1 MEVICMEYKQI
12 KDNEQWNKA
21 IKSHADVRFTDEF
34 RDMVVGTFD
43 HMELDQVLSTTA
55 VHRLMCKMVAEL
67 QHHSTDELTNKELA
81 ILQTLMWEDRK
92 YGITEEVKA

>member
-1 MEVICMEYKQI
+1 MEYKQI

>member
-1 MEVICMEYKQI
+1 MEYKQI
-12 KDNEQWNKA
+12 KDSEQWNKA

-55 VHRLMCKMVAEL
+55 VHKLMCKMVAEL

-81 ILQTLMWEDRK
+81 ILQTLMWDEKK

>member
-1 MEVICMEYKQI
+1 MEYKQI

-81 ILQTLMWEDRK
+81 ILQTLMWDEKK

>member
-1 MEVICMEYKQI
+1 MEYKQI

-55 VHRLMCKMVAEL
+55 VHKLMCKMVAEL

-81 ILQTLMWEDRK
+81 ILQTLMWEEKK

>member
-1 MEVICMEYKQI
+1 MEYKQI

-55 VHRLMCKMVAEL
+55 VHKLMCKMVAEL

-81 ILQTLMWEDRK
+81 ILQTLMWDEKK

>member
-67 QHHSTDELTNKELA
+67 QHDPLTNKELA
-81 ILQTLMWEDRK
+81 ILQTLMWEEKK

>member
-1 MEVICMEYKQI
+1 MEYKQI

-81 ILQTLMWEDRK
+81 ILQTLMWEEKK

>member
-1 MEVICMEYKQI
+1 MEYKQI

-21 IKSHADVRFTDEF
+21 IKSHAQVRFTDEF

>member
-1 MEVICMEYKQI
+1 MEYKQI

-21 IKSHADVRFTDEF
+21 IKSHAQVRFTDEF

-43 HMELDQVLSTTA
+43 DMELDQVLTTTA
-55 VHRLMCKMVAEL
+55 VHRLMCDMVAKL
-67 QHHSTDELTNKELA
+67 KLHDVDELTNKELA
-81 ILQTLMWEDRK
+81 ILQTLLWEDRK